1 MNKTT
6 YSHSWSN
13 VKKAKF
19 HYFSESGLVAAK
31 DALDREIT
39 ALVDAG
45 KCKSGAIMAYGSLN
59 YFHVDNLR
67 DLMKAKRVSPNELRA
82 VLSGLEHSIEM
93 AKKFISEVK

>member
-1 MNKTT
+1 MSKTT

-31 DALDREIT
+31 DATDKEIT

-45 KCKSGAIMAYGSLN
+45 KCKSGAIVAYGSLN
-59 YFHVDNLR
+59 YFYVDILRNL
-67 DLMKAKRVSPNELRA
+67 MSSKKVSPHELNA
-82 VLSGLEHSIEM
+82 ALSGLEHQIDM
-93 AKKFISEVK
+93 AKNFISGVK